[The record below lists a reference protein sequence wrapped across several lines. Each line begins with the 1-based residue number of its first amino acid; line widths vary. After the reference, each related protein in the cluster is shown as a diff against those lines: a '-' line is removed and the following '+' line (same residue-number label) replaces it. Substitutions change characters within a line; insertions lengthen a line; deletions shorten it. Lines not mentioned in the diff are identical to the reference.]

1 MWPKILSL
9 SKSLFSVDA
18 QASDQ
23 FQGCNICVNENTY
36 FCPTLYYSLITQ
48 KKKKKKMKCTGNF
61 LPGHYPLILWT
72 FP

>member
-36 FCPTLYYSLITQ
+36 FCPTLYYSLITL
-48 KKKKKKMKCTGNF
+48 KKKKYVLVIF
-61 LPGHYPLILWT
+61 SPGIIH
-72 FP
+72 